1 MLEMIR
7 MRISALRDDKRG
19 VTAVEYTVIAAL
31 IIVAIASA
39 FTTLGNDISTEL
51 GTVASKV

>member
-7 MRISALRDDKRG
+7 MHMRALKDDKRG

-39 FTTLGNDISTEL
+39 FTTLGTDLSSEL
-51 GTVASKV
+51 TTVAGKV